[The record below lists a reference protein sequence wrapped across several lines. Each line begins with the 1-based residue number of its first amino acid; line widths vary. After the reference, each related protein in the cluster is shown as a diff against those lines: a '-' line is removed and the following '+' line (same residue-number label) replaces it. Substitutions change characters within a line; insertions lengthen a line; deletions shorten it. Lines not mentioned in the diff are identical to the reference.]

1 MLAEMENYAFL
12 TPLFKYLSQFH
23 PLSEGFMEQ
32 HEKNCQL
39 ISVKKHKY
47 ILSPLDNN
55 NSVYFLIK
63 GLVRG
68 FVKEDKKD
76 ISTWFG
82 FEHELISAIRPAAKA
97 CNYSI
102 EYLQALEDC
111 QLIRIPITFMEK
123 LCTEY
128 TEGLHISKKILEIN
142 YYAASE
148 RAILARIPNAME
160 RYKKME
166 ILQPNLNRIPGR
178 YLGSYLGI
186 RLETLSRIRNKT
198 TRPKSLLAS

>member
-1 MLAEMENYAFL
+1 MMMLAEMENYAFL
-12 TPLFKYLSQFH
+12 SPLFKYLSQFH
-23 PLSEGFMEQ
+23 PLSEGFMKQ
-32 HEKNCQL
+32 HENNCQL

-97 CNYSI
+97 CKYSI
-102 EYLQALEDC
+102 EYLQVLEDC

-128 TEGLHISKKILEIN
+128 TEGLQISKKILEIN
-142 YYAASE
+142 YYAASGT
-148 RAILARIPNAME
+148 
-160 RYKKME
+160 K
-166 ILQPNLNRIPGR
+166 QPALNL
-178 YLGSYLGI
+178 Y
-186 RLETLSRIRNKT
+186 
-198 TRPKSLLAS
+198 